1 MLEVK
6 DLSKK
11 YYSIP
16 VVKNVSFRISPGEI
30 VGYLGPNGAGK
41 TTTIKMLAG
50 LVEPTEGK
58 IFFNGEEIWKDIN
71 KYKERIGYLPE
82 NPELYPH
89 LTAYE
94 YLLLVGRLRKI
105 KENLLKEK
113 INGFIKVLNLENDM
127 HSPIS
132 SYSKGMKQKVLLT
145 SSLLHNPEVLLLD
158 EPLSGLD
165 LSTSLIFRELLNRLS
180 KEGKIIL
187 FSSHIMEEIEKVAS
201 RVIIIHNGSIL
212 ADDKI
217 ENLMELTKVESLE
230 EVFQQIVLKEDPDKT
245 AKELVEIVK
254 YE

>member
-6 DLSKK
+6 GLTKK

-113 INGFIKVLNLENDM
+113 IDGFMKVLNLENDM

-145 SSLLHNPEVLLLD
+145 SSLLHNPELLLLD

-187 FSSHIMEEIEKVAS
+187 LSSHIMEEIEKVAS

-212 ADDKI
+212 ANDKI

-245 AKELVEIVK
+245 AEELVEIVK

>member
-6 DLSKK
+6 GLTKK

-113 INGFIKVLNLENDM
+113 INGFMKVLNLENDM

-145 SSLLHNPEVLLLD
+145 SSLLHNPELLLLD

-187 FSSHIMEEIEKVAS
+187 LSSHIMEEIEKVAS

-245 AKELVEIVK
+245 AEELVEIVK